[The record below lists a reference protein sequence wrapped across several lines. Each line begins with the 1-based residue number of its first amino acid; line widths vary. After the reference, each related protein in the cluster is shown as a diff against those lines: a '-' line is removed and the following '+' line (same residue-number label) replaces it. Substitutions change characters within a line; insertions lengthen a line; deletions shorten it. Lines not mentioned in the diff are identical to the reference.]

1 MSVRLQRAAVQADV
15 PDAKGVGKKIT
26 ALGGY
31 FFIDILP
38 KIV

>member
-1 MSVRLQRAAVQADV
+1 MSVHLQRAGVQADV
-15 PDAKGVGKKIT
+15 PDAKVADKKIT
-26 ALGGY
+26 AVGGY

>member
-1 MSVRLQRAAVQADV
+1 MSVHLLTAAVQADV
-15 PDAKGVGKKIT
+15 LDAKGVGKKIT
-26 ALGGY
+26 AVGGY